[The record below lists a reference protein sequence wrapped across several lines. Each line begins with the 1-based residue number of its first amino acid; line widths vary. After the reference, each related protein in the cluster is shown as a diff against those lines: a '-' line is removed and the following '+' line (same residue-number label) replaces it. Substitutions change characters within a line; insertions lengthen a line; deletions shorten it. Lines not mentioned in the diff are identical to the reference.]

1 MLMHQDP
8 LLVSFFA
15 SGTLPQTD
23 SSSGS
28 FIQYCQMLY
37 LSATT
42 VPLVNP
48 FCFCRC
54 GKQIK
59 VTSFCVAVR
68 FLSTVSLHE
77 KGSMDRTSVFPF
89 VSVLYEEHNN
99 QSTTDG
105 YKFHSCFLIIANW
118 NTNDGWLFVYL
129 CTQLNETKRKKNKD
143 GIYKRSCFSVVPF
156 STLRIEKTK
165 ICITDHILL
174 SFSVYES
181 GKRKMKLYYLF
192 PIFFIMVSENE

>member
-23 SSSGS
+23 SFCGS

-59 VTSFCVAVR
+59 VTSFGVAVR

-129 CTQLNETKRKKNKD
+129 CTQLNETKRKKKQGRHIQKILLFCCSFFYIANWKNENMYN
-143 GIYKRSCFSVVPF
+143 GSHFTFLFC
-156 STLRIEKTK
+156 LRIRKKEKET
-165 ICITDHILL
+165 LL
-174 SFSVYES
+174 
-181 GKRKMKLYYLF
+181 
-192 PIFFIMVSENE
+192 PISYFFIMVSENE